1 MTNNLKIPF
10 NAELNKL
17 DTEEQ
22 TYGCRANN
30 PDICAN
36 CYLPDICAFSSD
48 DNICKK
54 PSRAWKKQYQ
64 ILKMGKENE

>member
-1 MTNNLKIPF
+1 MENGLKIPF
-10 NAELNKL
+10 NAKLNEL
-17 DTEEQ
+17 DTEQQ

-36 CYLPDICAFSSD
+36 CFLPSICAFSRD
-48 DNICKK
+48 DKICKK

-64 ILKMGKENE
+64 ILKMRGNNE

>member
-1 MTNNLKIPF
+1 MNNKLRIPF
-10 NAELNKL
+10 NAKLNEI

-36 CYLPDICAFSSD
+36 CYLPNICAFSRD
-48 DNICKK
+48 DKICRK
-54 PSRAWKKQYQ
+54 PTRAWKKQFQ
-64 ILKMGKENE
+64 KLKMENK